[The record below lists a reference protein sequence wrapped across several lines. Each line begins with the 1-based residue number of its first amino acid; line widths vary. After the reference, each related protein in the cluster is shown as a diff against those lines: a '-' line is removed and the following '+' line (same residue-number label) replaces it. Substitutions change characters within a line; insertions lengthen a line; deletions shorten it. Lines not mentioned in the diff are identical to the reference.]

1 MAGGVNPAGRCQ
13 TWKFTTKSF
22 AVTPAM
28 IPSGTS
34 LPFVL
39 RATPLRI
46 TAEEFLAGPMYI
58 WIPESSSYEWA
69 V

>member
-1 MAGGVNPAGRCQ
+1 MAGGVKVAVQCP

-22 AVTPAM
+22 AATLAM

-34 LPFVL
+34 SPFAL

-46 TAEEFLAGPMYI
+46 TAEEFLTALTYG
-58 WIPESSSYEWA
+58 WIPESSYEWA